1 MPRIFHARH
10 ARALAAALLA
20 TAACAGGGRA
30 PRTAEAQDARCA
42 AAFAHAD
49 GLLRRGLE
57 QVVAD
62 MSRYVAVR
70 DPGAD
75 TSAATARVRARAD
88 AFAAERAPGFVAGC
102 RGYDDARLRC
112 IEGAEDPRALSA
124 CGEEPLVRAFT
135 DEVLPAFTADP
146 LSRVPAP

>member
-1 MPRIFHARH
+1 MTKP

-20 TAACAGGGRA
+20 TAACATARA
-30 PRTAEAQDARCA
+30 PPPPASVADGRCE

-49 GLLRRGLE
+49 GLLRAGME

-62 MSRYVAVR
+62 MTRYVKVR

-75 TSAATARVRARAD
+75 TSLATARVRARAA
-88 AFAAERAPGFVAGC
+88 AFASEHAPAFVAGC
-102 RGYDDARLRC
+102 RGYGEERVGC
-112 IEGAEDPRALSA
+112 IEAAADPRALSA

-146 LSRVPAP
+146 LSRVPTGP